1 VKFERTKSVAA
12 AAIGNVLEWYDFS
25 IYAYAAGTIGRKF
38 FPDADETASL
48 LAAFAAFGVGF
59 VVRPIGGIV
68 IGRLGDLRGRKPALM
83 ATVLLMAVGTVGIG
97 ILPDRQAIGTAA
109 PLLLVLC
116 RFIQGFSAGGE
127 WGSSTAFVVEWAPA
141 GRRGF
146 FGSLQQA
153 SVCGGLLL
161 GSVSAAL
168 VDTWLT
174 PDQTGDWGWRI
185 PFLAGGVLAP
195 VGLYL
200 RRNVGEPP
208 AFRAVRTLPTPLR
221 PGSGWVLAA
230 KACGFTTLWT
240 VAYYTMLG
248 FIPTFTQLFA
258 GLGAAQALW
267 SNAAGLLVLMALTP
281 ACGALS
287 DRIGRKPL
295 LLSGC
300 IGFILLSYPLFLL
313 MVSGATLRVVV
324 LVQMAFAALIALFS
338 GPGPAAIAEI
348 FPTSGRSTWMSAGY
362 SVATAVFGGF
372 APYVATGLIA
382 VTGSP
387 LAPTYYLIAAAL
399 VSTVVI
405 AGLRESAHDPLG

>member
-1 VKFERTKSVAA
+1 
-12 AAIGNVLEWYDFS
+12 
-25 IYAYAAGTIGRKF
+25 
-38 FPDADETASL
+38 
-48 LAAFAAFGVGF
+48 
-59 VVRPIGGIV
+59 
-68 IGRLGDLRGRKPALM
+68 M
-83 ATVLLMAVGTVGIG
+83 
-97 ILPDRQAIGTAA
+97 
-109 PLLLVLC
+109 LLVLC

-127 WGSSTAFVVEWAPA
+127 WGSSTAFIVEWAPA

-168 VDTWLT
+168 INTWLT
-174 PDQTGDWGWRI
+174 PDQTDDWGWRI

-208 AFRAVRTLPTPLR
+208 AFRAVRTLPTLLR

-240 VAYYTMLG
+240 VAYYTLLG
-248 FIPTFTQLFA
+248 FIPTFTQLFV

-267 SNAAGLLVLMALTP
+267 SNAAGLLVLMALIP

-300 IGFILLSYPLFLL
+300 IGFILLSYPLFLI

-362 SVATAVFGGF
+362 SVSTAVFGGF